1 MTLYDGGITAVFAV
15 IDNAGL
21 SPQPRCGHMAT
32 PRDYVLI
39 VEDDPDMRE
48 SMESVL
54 TYAGHAI
61 AAVGDGLEALTWL
74 SGDRPRPCVIVL
86 DLMMPG
92 MNGFEL
98 RARLRADPALATI
111 PVLVLTGAGTLA
123 DRKGAEL
130 QAEILR
136 KPIDLRDLLRAIHR
150 HCPAVRIDRHRD

>member
-1 MTLYDGGITAVFAV
+1 MDSTA
-15 IDNAGL
+15 
-21 SPQPRCGHMAT
+21 H
-32 PRDYVLI
+32 DYVLI

-54 TYAGHAI
+54 SYAGHSI
-61 AAVGDGLEALTWL
+61 TAVADGLEALTVL
-74 SGDRPRPCVIVL
+74 AGDRPHPCVIVL

-98 RARLRADPALATI
+98 RSRLRADPVLSTI
-111 PVLVLTGAGTLA
+111 PVLVLTGAGKLA

-136 KPIDLRDLLRAIHR
+136 KPIDLRDLLAAIHR
-150 HCPAVRIDRHRD
+150 HCPAIRPGKYLD

>member
-1 MTLYDGGITAVFAV
+1 MT
-15 IDNAGL
+15 
-21 SPQPRCGHMAT
+21 MAAES
-32 PRDYVLI
+32 DYVLI

-54 TYAGHAI
+54 TYAGHSI
-61 AAVGDGLEALTWL
+61 AAVADGVEALSWL
-74 SGDRPRPCVIVL
+74 SGDRPHPCVIVL

-98 RARLRADPALATI
+98 RSRLRADPVLSAI
-111 PVLVLTGAGTLA
+111 PVLVLTGAGNLA

-136 KPIDLRDLLRAIHR
+136 KPIDLKDLLAAIHR
-150 HCPAVRIDRHRD
+150 HCAAFPAVKYAD

>member
-1 MTLYDGGITAVFAV
+1 
-15 IDNAGL
+15 
-21 SPQPRCGHMAT
+21 MAEVS
-32 PRDYVLI
+32 DYVLI

-54 TYAGHAI
+54 TYAGHSN
-61 AAVGDGLEALTWL
+61 AAVADGTEALTWL
-74 SGDRPRPCVIVL
+74 MGDRPHPCVIVL

-98 RARLRADPALATI
+98 RSRLRADPVLSSI
-111 PVLVLTGAGTLA
+111 PVLVLTGAGNLA

-136 KPIDLRDLLRAIHR
+136 KPIDLKDLLAAIHR
-150 HCPAVRIDRHRD
+150 HCAAAPAAKYAAD